1 MAALYYVTYEAALHY
16 VTFTFPAAL
25 HHVTFILIFLYRN
38 YFMFFWRLFFI

>member
-38 YFMFFWRLFFI
+38 YFMFFWR